1 MPRGERV
8 FKASTSARMN
18 QLLRMIVR
26 DGTGRKAEAP
36 GFRVGGKTGSA
47 EKPGAGGYRRSSVV
61 ATFAAVFPMDAP
73 RYVVLIMIDEPAGNQ
88 ASSFQ
93 RTAGWTAAPVVAR
106 LVPRIGP
113 MLGIIP
119 DDRRDVDVSEL
130 MPLLWKA
137 PVKAQASQKSE
148 DPA

>member
-1 MPRGERV
+1 
-8 FKASTSARMN
+8 
-18 QLLRMIVR
+18 
-26 DGTGRKAEAP
+26 
-36 GFRVGGKTGSA
+36 
-47 EKPGAGGYRRSSVV
+47 
-61 ATFAAVFPMDAP
+61 MDAP
-73 RYVVLIMIDEPAGNQ
+73 RFVVLIMIDEPSGNQ

-93 RTAGWTAAPVVAR
+93 RTAGWTAAPVVSR

-137 PVKAQASQKSE
+137 PVKAEAKAKPN